1 MGIASPAAKALMS
14 QPKPK
19 SKTQIKKKEELLKN
33 PTKYIAC
40 KTCHRT
46 NVTLV
51 RGTDSYYCKFCYEKQ
66 LKKQLKK
73 NNRKK
78 VK

>member
-1 MGIASPAAKALMS
+1 MTRMNAYTKVLNK
-14 QPKPK
+14 QPKEH
-19 SKTQIKKKEELLKN
+19 SKTQQEKKKKLLEN

-40 KTCHRT
+40 KACGSS

-51 RGTDSYYCKFCYEKQ
+51 RGTDSYYCKFCIEKQ
-66 LKKQLKK
+66 INKKVDK
-73 NNRKK
+73 KK